1 MFTSSVK
8 PGNQPILFRKQLG
21 IETIEYTASAQE
33 ASKKMKDKNVSSLV
47 VADEKGKP
55 QAIVS
60 KRDLV

>member
-1 MFTSSVK
+1 MLCQTGKPTNSV
-8 PGNQPILFRKQLG
+8 
-21 IETIEYTASAQE
+21 QE